1 MKTQLMKKLK
11 NSSPTIL
18 TCIGAIGVV
27 ATTVMAVKA
36 TPKALAIIEQAK
48 EEKGEELTKR
58 EVINV
63 AGPLYVPT
71 VITGVS
77 TIACILGANIL
88 NKRSQAA
95 LVSAYALLDNSY
107 KEYIKKTEELYG
119 DGADAQIRE
128 ELAKENYVEGM
139 IVPKEEEL
147 FFDFQTLQ
155 YFRAPMDEVVQ
166 KVEMED
172 GLECY
177 IINVPY
183 NELDELGLYSNPLQI

>member
-1 MKTQLMKKLK
+1 MKTTQLMQKLK

-48 EEKGEELTKR
+48 EEKGEDLTKL
-58 EVINV
+58 EVVNV
-63 AGPLYVPT
+63 AGPLYIPT
-71 VITGVS
+71 VIAGVS
-77 TIACILGANIL
+77 TIACIFGANIL
-88 NKRSQAA
+88 NKRSQAT

-107 KEYIKKTEELYG
+107 REYVKKTEELYG
-119 DGADAQIRE
+119 NEADAQVRE

-139 IVPKEEEL
+139 VIPKEEEL

-177 IINVPY
+177 IINMPSDSLADRFNY
-183 NELDELGLYSNPLQI
+183 F